1 MTDTDTDEQT
11 TALARAM
18 RQEIPVLV
26 ATYERLGV
34 FASADEANRQLLLS
48 TSTVAMAMA
57 IATMSPVAWLLG
69 VVGLCAWK
77 WSWDDR
83 VTSSDPG
90 R

>member
-1 MTDTDTDEQT
+1 MTDTETDERII
-11 TALARAM
+11 ALAREM
-18 RQEIPVLV
+18 RQEVPVVV

-34 FASADEANRQLLLS
+34 FASADGANRRLLLS
-48 TSTVAMAMA
+48 TSTIAMAIA

-69 VVGLCAWK
+69 VIGLCAWK

-83 VTSSDPG
+83 VTTSYPG